1 VQSSAIVV
9 FAIALAVAAVL
20 LGRPFWQS
28 WRRRR
33 LRAAGI
39 PEDWRAL
46 IRRAM
51 PLYSRLPQEL
61 RRRLDGLINQFVAEK
76 EFVGCGGLTVTLEM
90 RLAVASQACL
100 LVANRSWHVY
110 DELFSILIYPAAFI
124 APQEL
129 RDAAGVV
136 HRREQVLTGQA
147 WDTHRIILSWEDVQA
162 ATISENDAYNVVFHE
177 FAHYLDAEE
186 GGVDGAPMLSDAEHY
201 ERWASVMNMEFDR
214 LRAAAARGEPTLLDP
229 YGAENEGEFFAVSTE
244 VFFEQPRRMREEHP
258 ALYAELMGYYRLD
271 PASW

>member
-1 VQSSAIVV
+1 MQWPAIVV
-9 FAIALAVAAVL
+9 FGIALAVAAVL

-28 WRRRR
+28 WRRQR

-39 PEDWRAL
+39 PGEWRPL
-46 IRRAM
+46 IQRAM
-51 PLYSRLPQEL
+51 PAYARLPQAL
-61 RRRLDGLINQFVAEK
+61 RARLDGLINQFVAEK
-76 EFVGCGGLTVTLEM
+76 EFVGCGGLVVTLEM

-100 LVANRSWHVY
+100 LVVNRSERMY
-110 DELFSILIYPAAFI
+110 DELFAVLIYPAAFI

-162 ATISENDAYNVVFHE
+162 STVSENDSYNVVFHE

-186 GGVDGAPMLSDAEHY
+186 GSIDGAPLLGDAEHY
-201 ERWASVMNMEFDR
+201 ERWASVMNMEFQR

-244 VFFEQPRRMREEHP
+244 VFFEQPRRMQAEHP
-258 ALYAELMGYYRLD
+258 ALYAELKGYYRLD
-271 PASW
+271 PAEW